1 MTVDGERR
9 ACRNLVIGRCRD
21 EEPVATTH
29 FFVEQAN
36 RILFVVVGPEGIGT
50 DKLCETVSLV
60 RGSAFDAAH
69 FVENY
74 GYAERCRLPGC
85 FASGHAA
92 ADNVNGF
99 DAHPA

>member
-1 MTVDGERR
+1 MV
-9 ACRNLVIGRCRD
+9 CSCRD
-21 EEPVATTH
+21 EEAITAAH
-29 FFVEQAN
+29 FLMKQADGVQFMIV
-36 RILFVVVGPEGIGT
+36 RPEGVRA
-50 DKLCETVSLV
+50 DKFCQTVGLV
-60 RGSAFDAAH
+60 RRRTFHAAH
-69 FVENY
+69 FVKNN